1 MKKKSIIMLAL
12 ALALGATQA
21 KAQMEEQTVAVDNFD
36 KISLTGNI
44 DVIFSQGSKTSV
56 VIVGNRKDIDKVEAE
71 VKGSTLFISTKTEK
85 KNVGGVTV
93 KTTKFIDE
101 VKVKVTSKSLKEVK
115 ITGNGDFKATT
126 DIKAGN
132 LNLNVSGSGDMEFKK
147 VTADAAKATIA
158 GSGDISIKKLDTKN
172 FNTSIAGSGEIEI
185 DNVTDRCDVAQLSIA
200 GSGDM
205 KMKFEGCRDLRC
217 KIAGSGE
224 MELKGKVGDYSSA
237 ISGSGEIDKREL
249 TITGKTTESN
259 SRKKVNHGKKRMSSG
274 IEANP

>member
-93 KTTKFIDE
+93 KSTKFIDE
-101 VKVKVTSKSLKEVK
+101 VKVKVASKDLKEVK

-126 DIKAGN
+126 DIKTDN

-172 FNTSIAGSGEIEI
+172 LNTSIAGSGEIEI

>member
-12 ALALGATQA
+12 TLALGATQA

-101 VKVKVTSKSLKEVK
+101 VKVKVASKDLKEVK

-126 DIKAGN
+126 DIKTDN

-172 FNTSIAGSGEIEI
+172 LNTSIAGSGEIEI

>member
-12 ALALGATQA
+12 TFALGATQA

-71 VKGSTLFISTKTEK
+71 VKGRTLFISTKTEK

-93 KTTKFIDE
+93 KSTKFIDE
-101 VKVKVTSKSLKEVK
+101 VKVKVASKDLKEVK

-126 DIKAGN
+126 DIKTDN

-172 FNTSIAGSGEIEI
+172 LNTSIAGSGEIEI
-185 DNVTDRCDVAQLSIA
+185 DNVTDRCDAAQLSIA

>member
-12 ALALGATQA
+12 TLALGATQA

-93 KTTKFIDE
+93 KSTKFIDE
-101 VKVKVTSKSLKEVK
+101 VKVKVASKDLKEVK

-126 DIKAGN
+126 DIKTDN

-172 FNTSIAGSGEIEI
+172 LNTSIAGSGEIEI

>member
-93 KTTKFIDE
+93 KSTKFIDE
-101 VKVKVTSKSLKEVK
+101 VKVKVASKDLKEVK

-126 DIKAGN
+126 DIKTDN

-147 VTADAAKATIA
+147 VTVDAAKATIA

-172 FNTSIAGSGEIEI
+172 LNTSIAGSGEIEI
-185 DNVTDRCDVAQLSIA
+185 DNVTDRCDAAQLSIA

-224 MELKGKVGDYSSA
+224 MELKGKVGDYTSA

>member
-93 KTTKFIDE
+93 KSTKFIDE
-101 VKVKVTSKSLKEVK
+101 VKVKVTSKSLKDVK

-126 DIKAGN
+126 DIKTDN

-172 FNTSIAGSGEIEI
+172 LNTSIAGSGEIEI

>member
-101 VKVKVTSKSLKEVK
+101 VKVKVASKDLKEVK

-126 DIKAGN
+126 DIKTDN
-132 LNLNVSGSGDMEFKK
+132 LNLNVSGSGDLEFKK

-172 FNTSIAGSGEIEI
+172 LNTSIAGSGEIEI

>member
-1 MKKKSIIMLAL
+1 MLAL

-101 VKVKVTSKSLKEVK
+101 VKVKVTSKSLKDVK

-126 DIKAGN
+126 DIKTDN
-132 LNLNVSGSGDMEFKK
+132 LNLNVSGSGDLEFKK

-172 FNTSIAGSGEIEI
+172 LNTSIAGSGEIEI

>member
-101 VKVKVTSKSLKEVK
+101 VKVKVASKDLKEVK

-126 DIKAGN
+126 DIKTDN
-132 LNLNVSGSGDMEFKK
+132 LNLNVSGSGDLEFKK

-172 FNTSIAGSGEIEI
+172 LNTSIAGSGEIEI
-185 DNVTDRCDVAQLSIA
+185 DYVTDRCDVAQLSIA

>member
-12 ALALGATQA
+12 TLALGATQA
-21 KAQMEEQTVAVDNFD
+21 KAQMEEQTVAIDNFD

-71 VKGSTLFISTKTEK
+71 VKGRTLFISTKTEK
-85 KNVGGVTV
+85 KDVGGVTV

-126 DIKAGN
+126 DINTDN

-172 FNTSIAGSGEIEI
+172 LNTSIAGSGEIEI

-249 TITGKTTESN
+249 TITGKKTESD